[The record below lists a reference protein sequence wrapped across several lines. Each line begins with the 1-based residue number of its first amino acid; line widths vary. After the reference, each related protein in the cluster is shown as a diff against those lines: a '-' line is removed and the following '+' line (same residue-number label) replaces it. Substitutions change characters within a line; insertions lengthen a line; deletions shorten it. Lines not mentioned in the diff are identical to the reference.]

1 MSSPLRITVWG
12 EFRHEK
18 KNPKVAELYPQG
30 MHETIAGFLRTNAD
44 FTVRTDRIDVGKC
57 YAQDIPPEVAGY
69 DWKQKRKNDADKPP
83 TGSGS
88 RV

>member
-30 MHETIAGFLRTNAD
+30 MHETIAGFLRQAEG
-44 FTVRTDRIDVGKC
+44 VRGAGAAAVGVDVGAFMRSARSGNGSK
-57 YAQDIPPEVAGY
+57 QVSEV
-69 DWKQKRKNDADKPP
+69 
-83 TGSGS
+83 
-88 RV
+88 

>member
-30 MHETIAGFLRTNAD
+30 EGEFLD
-44 FTVRTDRIDVGKC
+44 DDWESSVWLGV
-57 YAQDIPPEVAGY
+57 EVLYGQHPAHDY
-69 DWKQKRKNDADKPP
+69 
-83 TGSGS
+83 
-88 RV
+88 